1 MTRRVVFIKE
11 DNCIGCQICIK
22 KCPFDSIIGTENFVH
37 RVNFNECTGCKLC
50 IPVCPTDCIEV
61 TSLDGDKKDIIEK
74 TLFNFQRR
82 KIRINRIE
90 KKTKIMID
98 SQINKILANEKK

>member
-50 IPVCPTDCIEV
+50 IPMCPTDCIKV
-61 TSLDGDKKDIIEK
+61 ISIDGDKKDGIISITKELEK
-74 TLFNFQRR
+74 EFSFDIKLSKAHG
-82 KIRINRIE
+82 KICLLYTSPSPR
-90 KKTKIMID
+90 D
-98 SQINKILANEKK
+98 

>member
-50 IPVCPTDCIEV
+50 IPVCPTDCIKL

>member
-50 IPVCPTDCIEV
+50 IPI
-61 TSLDGDKKDIIEK
+61 
-74 TLFNFQRR
+74 
-82 KIRINRIE
+82 
-90 KKTKIMID
+90 
-98 SQINKILANEKK
+98 A

>member
-1 MTRRVVFIKE
+1 MTRKVVFIKE

-50 IPVCPTDCIEV
+50 IPVCPTDCIKL

>member
-50 IPVCPTDCIEV
+50 IPMCPTDCIKV
-61 TSLDGDKKDIIEK
+61 ISIDGDKKDITEK
-74 TLFNFQRR
+74 ILFNFQRR
-82 KIRINRIE
+82 EARINRI
-90 KKTKIMID
+90 KKRTESIIN
-98 SQINKILANEKK
+98 SQIDKILANEKK